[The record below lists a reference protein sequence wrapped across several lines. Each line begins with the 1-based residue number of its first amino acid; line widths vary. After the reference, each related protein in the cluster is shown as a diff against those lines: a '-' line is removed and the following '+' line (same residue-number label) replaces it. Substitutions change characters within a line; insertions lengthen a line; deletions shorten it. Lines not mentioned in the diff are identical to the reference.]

1 MVLRDGAAGDS
12 SQSASARM
20 AALLD
25 QIGLDRM
32 GADRMGE
39 ARVSV
44 GELVDGLGD
53 TGLGL
58 TLLLLMLPVLITIP
72 GLPVGTVFGGA
83 VGLLGVQ
90 PMAGAQSVRLPE
102 LLRLR
107 SMAAPQVRRVLAAAT
122 PWLARAERL
131 LRPGRLP
138 ALTTPGM
145 LRLLGLVLLLQGLA
159 LAVPIPFGNPPP
171 ALAVVALGFGLL
183 ERDGL
188 AVAVGLVLSLLAL
201 IWIAVLLAT
210 SAELLTW
217 AAGWLGL

>member
-12 SQSASARM
+12 SHSASARM

-32 GADRMGE
+32 GADRIGD

-90 PMAGAQSVRLPE
+90 LMAGAQSVRLPE
-102 LLRLR
+102 RLRLR

-171 ALAVVALGFGLL
+171 ALAVVALGLGLL

-201 IWIAVLLAT
+201 IWIAVLVAT
-210 SAELLTW
+210 SAELLAW